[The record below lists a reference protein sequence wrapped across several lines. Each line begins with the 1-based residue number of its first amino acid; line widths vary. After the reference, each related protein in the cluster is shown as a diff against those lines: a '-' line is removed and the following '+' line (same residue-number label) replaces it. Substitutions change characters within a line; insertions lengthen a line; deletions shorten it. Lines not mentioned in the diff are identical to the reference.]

1 MRKQVYQRG
10 IIRIYRVTECGCV
23 CYELYV
29 GKSLFTDCDTMGE
42 CLWIIRTMK
51 RRTF

>member
-10 IIRIYRVTECGCV
+10 IIRIFRVTECRCV
-23 CYELYV
+23 CFELYV
-29 GKSLFTDCDTMGE
+29 GESLVADCDTMGE

-51 RRTF
+51 RRAF